1 MASTFGK
8 VFSITS
14 WGESHGPAVGVVLDG
29 CPAGLELSE
38 ADIQGDLDKRRVGQS
53 AVTSPR
59 NESDK
64 VQILSGV
71 FNGLT
76 MGTPISMLVW
86 NQDAD
91 SSKYEDIKDLF
102 RPGHADYSY
111 LAKYGVRDH
120 RGGGRSSA
128 RETVGR
134 VAAGAVARKFLAHEG
149 VKVVGYTAELAGLV
163 AQQID
168 FEEIN
173 RNIVRCP
180 DPAIAPQ
187 MVAAVMQAK
196 EDNDSLGGIA
206 ELLAIGVPPGLGE
219 PVFDKL
225 DAEIA
230 RAMVS
235 IGAVKGIEFGAGF
248 EMARMRG
255 SQSNDPFVNKGGQVG
270 TLENKAGGI
279 LGGISTGEN
288 IVVRLAVKPTSSIA
302 REQDT
307 INTKGEAAKI
317 EVKGRHDPTI
327 IVRLVPVAEA
337 MLCLVLAD
345 HLLRQRLAR
354 VSFE

>member
-8 VFSITS
+8 VFSITT

-38 ADIQGDLDKRRVGQS
+38 ADIQGDLDRRRVGQS

-128 RETVGR
+128 RETIGR
-134 VAAGAVARKFLAHEG
+134 VAAGAVARKLLAREG
-149 VKVVGYTAELAGLV
+149 VKIVGYTAELAGIV
-163 AQQID
+163 AKKID
-168 FEEIN
+168 FDEIE

-180 DPAIAPQ
+180 DPEAAPQ
-187 MVAAVMQAK
+187 MVEAVMQAK
-196 EDNDSLGGIA
+196 KERDSLGGIA
-206 ELLAIGVPPGLGE
+206 EILAEGVPPGLGE

-225 DAEIA
+225 DADIA
-230 RAMVS
+230 KAMLS
-235 IGAVKGIEFGAGF
+235 IGATKGIEFGRGF
-248 EMARMRG
+248 DMARMRG
-255 SQSNDPFVNKGGQVG
+255 SESNDPFINVEGQIR
-270 TLENKAGGI
+270 TSENKAGGI
-279 LGGISTGEN
+279 LGGISTGED
-288 IVVRLAVKPTSSIA
+288 ILVRLAVKPTSSIS
-302 REQDT
+302 REQT
-307 INTKGEAAKI
+307 TVNTKGEEAKI
-317 EVKGRHDPTI
+317 EVRGRHDPTI
-327 IVRLVPVAEA
+327 VVRLVPVAEA
-337 MLCLVLAD
+337 MMALVLAD
-345 HLLRQRLAR
+345 HLLRQRLSR
-354 VSFE
+354 VTFQ

>member
-1 MASTFGK
+1 MGSSFGK

-38 ADIQGDLDKRRVGQS
+38 ADIQADLDRRRVGQS

-59 NESDK
+59 NETDK

-134 VAAGAVARKFLAHEG
+134 VAAGAVARKLLAREG
-149 VKVVGYTAELAGLV
+149 IKIVGYTAELAGLV

-168 FEEIN
+168 FDEIN

-180 DPAIAPQ
+180 DPQVAPQ
-187 MVAAVMQAK
+187 MVEAVMAAK
-196 EDNDSLGGIA
+196 EANDSLGGIA
-206 ELLAIGVPPGLGE
+206 EILAIGVPPGLGE

-230 RAMVS
+230 RAMLS

-248 EMARMRG
+248 AMARMRG
-255 SQSNDPFVNKGGQVG
+255 SESNDPFVNRDGKIG
-270 TLENKAGGI
+270 TTENKAGGI
-279 LGGISTGEN
+279 LGGISTGED
-288 IVVRLAVKPTSSIA
+288 ISVRLAVKPTSSIA
-302 REQDT
+302 REQNTVNTAGEETT
-307 INTKGEAAKI
+307 IA
-317 EVKGRHDPTI
+317 VRGRHDPTI

-354 VSFE
+354 VSFD

>member
-29 CPAGLELSE
+29 CPAGLELTE
-38 ADIQGDLDKRRVGQS
+38 ADIQADLDRRRVGQS

-59 NESDK
+59 NETDK

-91 SSKYEDIKDLF
+91 SSKYEEIKDLF

-134 VAAGAVARKFLAHEG
+134 VAAGAVARKLLAREG
-149 VKVVGYTAELAGLV
+149 VKIVGYTAELAGII
-163 AQQID
+163 ARQID
-168 FEEIN
+168 YDEIN

-180 DPAIAPQ
+180 DPAVAPQ

-206 ELLAIGVPPGLGE
+206 EIRATGVPVGLGE

-230 RAMVS
+230 RAMLS

-255 SQSNDPFVNKGGQVG
+255 SQSNDPFVNKEGKIG
-270 TLENKAGGI
+270 TAENKAGGI
-279 LGGISTGEN
+279 LGGISTGED

-302 REQDT
+302 REQT
-307 INTKGEAAKI
+307 TVNTKGEEATI
-317 EVKGRHDPTI
+317 SVKGRHDPTI

-354 VSFE
+354 VSFD